1 MRLTAATDSTLD
13 AYLRLMNSAGTQVT
27 YNDDLSDSSSNSRIT
42 YTASSTGTYY
52 LSAQGYKS
60 TGAYTIAVVS
70 SSSASLA
77 EAAGEDSTSEEA
89 EVFSFTST
97 RSGVTTISD
106 FDSGTDRIDVT
117 SSNFGGLKVGALS
130 SANFQSA
137 SSTLTSHAAVFLYD
151 STTGS
156 LAFDADGAGAG
167 AAVQIAQLTGGRTLR
182 ASDIFVVNG

>member
-1 MRLTAATDSTLD
+1 M
-13 AYLRLMNSAGTQVT
+13 
-27 YNDDLSDSSSNSRIT
+27 
-42 YTASSTGTYY
+42 
-52 LSAQGYKS
+52 
-60 TGAYTIAVVS
+60 
-70 SSSASLA
+70 
-77 EAAGEDSTSEEA
+77 
-89 EVFSFTST
+89 FSFTST

-106 FDSGTDRIDVT
+106 FDSGTDRIEVT